1 MTSQMILLWEKAS
14 TLQIGVTLGLK
25 QAVST
30 FLSQLL
36 KEMMMA
42 VLYQFQ
48 SNKLVIS
55 EGKIF

>member
-42 VLYQFQ
+42 VLNQFQ
-48 SNKLVIS
+48 SNKPVIS